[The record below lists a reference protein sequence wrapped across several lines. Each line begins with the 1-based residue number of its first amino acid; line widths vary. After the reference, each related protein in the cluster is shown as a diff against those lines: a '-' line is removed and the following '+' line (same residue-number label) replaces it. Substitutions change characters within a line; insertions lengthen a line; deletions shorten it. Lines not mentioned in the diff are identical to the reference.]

1 MPHASAG
8 LQASTLI
15 EDFAP
20 MRPSPFTRFHPA
32 PLALA
37 AAVTAALLA
46 GHVPRAHA
54 QADSASTP
62 VAIDIP
68 AQPLGQ
74 ALNQLARQARLQLS
88 FPSDLVAGKA
98 APAVSGSLTTRQ
110 ALDRLLSGS
119 GLGATVD
126 GSTVVVQPA
135 AAPGQAP
142 TQAGE
147 ATLPAVNV
155 SAKANTGTHSLGY
168 LNKTGNTGALGRKP
182 VLDTPFSI
190 TVVDSEELFE
200 RGAKSIGQ
208 IFAND
213 AGVYTQTAAST
224 TDWWGTQIR
233 GLPVHNHY
241 VDDIPVLLYWGGD
254 FPTEVAESV
263 TALKGLTGF
272 MHGFGTPGGALSYQ
286 LKRPTQTP
294 ETSVS
299 VSYRNPSLFSTHLD
313 TSHNLGEELAV
324 RLNLATD
331 QGLAYNESKAD
342 RKVGSL
348 AIDKHFGASLK
359 WFTTVVFE
367 DNRLKGEPILFD
379 FGNYD
384 AEGSGGKP
392 PKVPTNHDHINV
404 DNSYY
409 NSETWL
415 ASTGL
420 QWQINDRWDLKYQT
434 GFSRKKHRSNKSSGY
449 LLDSAG
455 NYNGYSYNFAGK
467 LDNTFNQTMLQGSL
481 ETGDIKHEIVTGLGL
496 QRSKDRWGKSGY
508 WANDFDG
515 NIHQDQPFRTTRSPD
530 FSFGGLSGDT
540 SQFYAF
546 ASDTLHFGERWQ
558 AIVGLRFTDH
568 DQKDVDKNPA
578 RDSGYKAHH
587 TSPTLA
593 LIHKPDARTS
603 IYGSYVEG
611 LEAGTQVRPPYAN
624 AGETLGATVSKQ
636 YEVGVKHDAGSFDYT
651 VALFRVERANQ
662 MDEFRDNGTYLTQD
676 GLTIYRG
683 LEVAGAYQLNRQLNV
698 GLSSVYLDA
707 TIEKVSASNANLEG
721 KTSAFA
727 PKWQVVP
734 HVQYRVAEVP
744 GLKIHG
750 NARYFGASYVTDT
763 NTVKIPS
770 RITFN
775 TGFSYAVRLQEREW
789 TIVGNVNN
797 LFDKKYWAGG
807 GTWTGT
813 VGERRNFS
821 LGLRTQF

>member
-1 MPHASAG
+1 
-8 LQASTLI
+8 
-15 EDFAP
+15 
-20 MRPSPFTRFHPA
+20 MRRTHSQRFTPA

-37 AAVTAALLA
+37 AAIATTLLSS
-46 GHVPRAHA
+46 HLSLAHA
-54 QADSASTP
+54 QANTATNAAAT

-68 AQPLGQ
+68 SQPLGT
-74 ALNQLARQARLQLS
+74 ALNQLAQQAKLQMA
-88 FPSDLVAGKA
+88 FPADQVAGKT
-98 APAVSGSLTTRQ
+98 APAVSGTMTARQ
-110 ALDRLLSGS
+110 ALDRLLAGS
-119 GLGATVD
+119 GLAASLN
-126 GSTVVVQPA
+126 GSAVVVRPA
-135 AAPGQAP
+135 TPTAAN
-142 TQAGE
+142 TGE
-147 ATLPAVNV
+147 ATLPAVTV
-155 SAKANTGTHSLGY
+155 SGKSTSSAALGY
-168 LNKTGNTGALGRKP
+168 LSKTHSTGALGKKA
-182 VLDTPFSI
+182 VLDTPFSVA
-190 TVVDSEELFE
+190 VVDSEEIIE

-254 FPTEVAESV
+254 FPVEVAENVS
-263 TALKGLTGF
+263 ALKGLTGF
-272 MHGFGTPGGALSYQ
+272 MHGFGDPGGALSYQ
-286 LKRPTQTP
+286 LKRPTATP
-294 ETSVS
+294 ETSVNLG
-299 VSYRNPSLFSTHLD
+299 YRNPGLFSVHLD
-313 TSHNLGEELAV
+313 TSNNLGDDLGV

-348 AIDKHFGASLK
+348 AIDKKFGASLK

-367 DNRLKGEPILFD
+367 DNRLKGEPIIFD
-379 FGNYD
+379 FAEYD
-384 AEGSGGKP
+384 AVGSGGKP

-404 DNSYY
+404 DNGYY

-420 QWQINDRWDLKYQT
+420 QWQINDRWDIKYQT
-434 GFSRKKHRSNKSSGY
+434 GFSRKKHRSNKAFGY

-467 LDNTFNQTMLQGSL
+467 LDSTFNQAMLQGSL
-481 ETGDIKHEIVTGLGL
+481 ETGSIKHEIVGGLGL
-496 QRSKDRWGKSGY
+496 QRSKDRWSNDFY
-508 WANDFDG
+508 WTNDFDG
-515 NIHQDQPFRTTRSPD
+515 NIHQDQPFRVTRSPD
-530 FSFGGLSGDT
+530 FSIGRLSGDV

-558 AIVGLRFTDH
+558 AIVGLRFTDY
-568 DQKDVDKNPA
+568 DQKDVDNNPNN
-578 RDSGYKAHH
+578 DSSYKAHH

-593 LIHKPDARTS
+593 LIHKPDAHTS

-624 AGETLGATVSKQ
+624 AGETLGATISKQ
-636 YEVGVKHDAGSFDYT
+636 YEFGIKHDAGAFDYSA
-651 VALFRVERANQ
+651 ALFRVERANQ
-662 MDEFRDNGTYLTQD
+662 MDELRDTGTYLTQD

-683 LEVAGAYQLNRQLNV
+683 LELAGAYQATKQLNL

-707 TIEKVSASNANLEG
+707 TIEKVSAANANLEG
-721 KTSAFA
+721 NTAPFA
-727 PKWQVVP
+727 PKWQVVANF
-734 HVQYRVAEVP
+734 QYRVAEVP
-744 GLKIHG
+744 GLKLHG
-750 NARYFGASYVTDT
+750 NARYFGSSYVTDA
-763 NTVKIPS
+763 NTVRIPS
-770 RITFN
+770 RTTFN
-775 TGFSYAVRLQEREW
+775 AGFSYAVRIQERDW
-789 TIVGNVNN
+789 TVIGNVYN

-807 GTWTGT
+807 STWTGT